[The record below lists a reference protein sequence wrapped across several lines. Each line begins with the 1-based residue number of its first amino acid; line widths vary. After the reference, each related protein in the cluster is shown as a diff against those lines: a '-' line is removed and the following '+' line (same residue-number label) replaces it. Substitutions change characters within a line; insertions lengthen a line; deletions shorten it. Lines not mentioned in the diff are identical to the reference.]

1 MVCAVSAHCGG
12 GARNRKSK
20 AWWEQVR
27 GAYERGEG
35 SYQEL
40 AERFGVSKR
49 TICRHG
55 KDEAWEKT
63 ESLLRPEQRTMR
75 EVTQKLHSAAMRE
88 VERLEEQEADVKTI
102 RDLTALVREL
112 NQLAKCDREDRT
124 ESLRGQWGEETE
136 QWSE

>member
-1 MVCAVSAHCGG
+1 M
-12 GARNRKSK
+12 NRKSK
-20 AWWEQVR
+20 AFWEQVR

-63 ESLLRPEQRTMR
+63 EPLLRPEQRTMR

-88 VERLEEQEADVKTI
+88 VEEQEADVKTI

-124 ESLRGQWGEETE
+124 ESLRVQWGEETE

>member
-1 MVCAVSAHCGG
+1 M
-12 GARNRKSK
+12 NRKSK
-20 AWWEQVR
+20 AFWEQVR

-63 ESLLRPEQRTMR
+63 EPLLRPEQR
-75 EVTQKLHSAAMRE
+75 AMRE

-124 ESLRGQWGEETE
+124 ESLRVQWGEETE

>member
-1 MVCAVSAHCGG
+1 M
-12 GARNRKSK
+12 
-20 AWWEQVR
+20 R

-63 ESLLRPEQRTMR
+63 EPLLRPEQRAMR

-88 VERLEEQEADVKTI
+88 VERLEEAGGGCE
-102 RDLTALVREL
+102 
-112 NQLAKCDREDRT
+112 NHPGSDRSGAGAEPA
-124 ESLRGQWGEETE
+124 G
-136 QWSE
+136 

>member
-1 MVCAVSAHCGG
+1 MSGKGMDFWA
-12 GARNRKSK
+12 
-20 AWWEQVR
+20 QVR
-27 GAYERGEG
+27 RAYERGEG

-63 ESLLRPEQRTMR
+63 EPLLRPEQRTMR

-124 ESLRGQWGEETE
+124 ESLRVQWGEETE

>member
-1 MVCAVSAHCGG
+1 M
-12 GARNRKSK
+12 NRKSK
-20 AWWEQVR
+20 AFWEQVR

-63 ESLLRPEQRTMR
+63 EPLLRPEQRAMR

-88 VERLEEQEADVKTI
+88 VERLDPDA
-102 RDLTALVREL
+102 ARESGW
-112 NQLAKCDREDRT
+112 RSR
-124 ESLRGQWGEETE
+124 RRM
-136 QWSE
+136 

>member
-1 MVCAVSAHCGG
+1 M
-12 GARNRKSK
+12 NRKSK
-20 AWWEQVR
+20 AFWEQVR

-63 ESLLRPEQRTMR
+63 EPLLRPEQRAMR

-88 VERLEEQEADVKTI
+88 VERLEADVKTI

-124 ESLRGQWGEETE
+124 ESLRVQWGEETE